1 MKKALITEIISS
13 LFVILFTYAALSK
26 LLVYSVFE
34 FQLRRSPFITQ
45 MAGFVAWIIPVSEL
59 LIVFILLFKKTRLIG
74 LYFSFFL
81 MVLFTSYIYG
91 MLRYSYFV
99 PCSCGGV
106 LSRMSWNQH
115 LIFNILFSVLALWGI
130 LMETYFRQKDIRLTV
145 QQNRFI

>member
-1 MKKALITEIISS
+1 MKKALFTEIISS

-26 LLVYSVFE
+26 LLAYSDFE

-130 LMETYFRQKDIRLTV
+130 LRETCFRQKDSQLTV
-145 QQNRFI
+145 QQSRHI

>member
-1 MKKALITEIISS
+1 MKKTLITEIISS

-26 LLVYSVFE
+26 LLAYSVFE

-45 MAGFVAWIIPVSEL
+45 IAGFVAWVIPVSEL
-59 LIVFILLFKKTRLIG
+59 LIVFILVFKKTRLIG
-74 LYFSFFL
+74 LYFSLFL
-81 MVLFTSYIYG
+81 MILFTSYIYG

-115 LIFNILFSVLALWGI
+115 LIFNILFSVLAFWGI
-130 LMETYFRQKDIRLTV
+130 LMETCFRQKDSQLTI
-145 QQNRFI
+145 QQSRHI